1 MITLR
6 RDWALA
12 GRARRNRRR
21 RSGEWRAT
29 SGERDLRHVFL
40 SADAQEFRSERSAAR
55 NRRRG
60 EGGAAACRVIPHP
73 HIFVSAD
80 SKELTAATSLSR
92 DSKGL
97 SARPFRWS
105 AEATVRE
112 AGIGHS
118 PCCGGESAKADE
130 DTRDK
135 SDPFRPTVTRDD
147 RKGRHPQAVRQSVRK
162 LLKTERISAIPW
174 RR

>member
-40 SADAQEFRSERSAAR
+40 SADAQEFRSE
-55 NRRRG
+55 
-60 EGGAAACRVIPHP
+60 GAAACRVIPHP

-80 SKELTAATSLSR
+80 SKDLTAATSLSR

-147 RKGRHPQAVRQSVRK
+147 RKGRHPQAVRQSV
-162 LLKTERISAIPW
+162 
-174 RR
+174 